1 MKMPPQKPVGN
12 GYYGYEDVP
21 HLSENN
27 AMENSTTAP
36 LSEPPEHQAPSN
48 ADNDFA
54 EYLWME
60 NEEEFD
66 KQVMQQLEEEEL
78 MEQCIEAM
86 LEEEHRNINDERSD
100 RINHQESQ
108 QAENNDVT
116 NLVNN
121 FKLDLIDV
129 TKSTLNPLA
138 AEFVPD
144 ARSTSPTTSE

>member
-12 GYYGYEDVP
+12 GYYGYEDIP
-21 HLSENN
+21 HIPEN
-27 AMENSTTAP
+27 EVDNSTSPPGEAP
-36 LSEPPEHQAPSN
+36 IEQATTNS
-48 ADNDFA
+48 AENDFA

-60 NEEEFD
+60 HEEEFD

-86 LEEEHRNINDERSD
+86 LEEEQRNLTDEQTE
-100 RINHQESQ
+100 RINSQ
-108 QAENNDVT
+108 DAPPTEDNEVM

-121 FKLDLIDV
+121 FRLDLFDV

-144 ARSTSPTTSE
+144 VRGKSPPPNTE